1 MSQQYSNPF
10 AVKLPL
16 LRVAHPSGEDN
27 KLELDKVR
35 TTLGEKS
42 KKNLLNE
49 SLDAEDSLQRDAST
63 KGVPGKK
70 TGTAHQQAHNP
81 LLFNFEH
88 YYDPELTPRKNWQT
102 KVVNLDSLLE
112 QEKEKFT
119 QLKQENAETKAD
131 LEKQI
136 LALSSKLK
144 ESESENFQLKERL
157 TQEERL
163 KEEYHRSFK
172 RAQFDLEKI

>member
-49 SLDAEDSLQRDAST
+49 SLDAEDSL
-63 KGVPGKK
+63 
-70 TGTAHQQAHNP
+70 
-81 LLFNFEH
+81 
-88 YYDPELTPRKNWQT
+88 
-102 KVVNLDSLLE
+102 
-112 QEKEKFT
+112 
-119 QLKQENAETKAD
+119 
-131 LEKQI
+131 
-136 LALSSKLK
+136 
-144 ESESENFQLKERL
+144 
-157 TQEERL
+157 
-163 KEEYHRSFK
+163 
-172 RAQFDLEKI
+172 